1 MAKQIQ
7 KRLHLPTQFFSQVNS
22 LPGPNATRVWWNAL
36 TWTLA
41 ILAALFHLGGAASA
55 LHAIWNCRT
64 SASAIA
70 WSLALV
76 LFPYLTLPAY
86 WILGTYRFAGYQRA
100 FRAGSLD
107 RKVLADYIKQVGH
120 YAISDPDPVERGF
133 QRLADFPITR
143 ANRVDLLIDG
153 EAMFAALFEEIEK
166 AENYIYLEYFLI
178 ADDDIGRTLKRA
190 LIGKARQGVA
200 CYFVYDE
207 LGSLGLPWSYLKDLR
222 DAGIKIYPFYPARVG
237 AGRLQFNFRNHR
249 KITVVDGRVAL
260 VGGVNVHD
268 DSLGRNPFYG
278 AWRDTHVR
286 VEGPAVE
293 GIQLAFLSDYFWAS
307 DGMVPERLD
316 LKPIPAP
323 AHDTRALYVAN
334 GPSDPNDEGT
344 LFFLHCIHSA
354 QKRIWLATPYF
365 VPVPSVLDAL
375 KAAALRGV
383 EIKVII
389 PLRWDLFI
397 MYLAAY
403 SYLPEAAACGIE
415 IYRYRSGHL
424 HQKVMLIDDHT
435 SWVGSSNLDARSMQL
450 NFEGN
455 LVVFDQPFAL
465 QVEQML
471 RRDLEQS
478 EIMGRDDY
486 EKRSFLFK
494 LGVKMARLFETIL

>member
-1 MAKQIQ
+1 M
-7 KRLHLPTQFFSQVNS
+7 
-22 LPGPNATRVWWNAL
+22 WWNAF

-41 ILAALFHLGGAASA
+41 IVAALFHLGGALSA

-70 WSLALV
+70 WSLSLV

-100 FRAGSLD
+100 FRAGSID
-107 RKVLADYIKQVGH
+107 RTVIANYIKKVEQF
-120 YAISDPDPVERGF
+120 AISDPDPVEVGF

-143 ANRVDLLIDG
+143 HNRVELLIDG
-153 EAMFAALFEEIEK
+153 EEFFASLFEEIEK
-166 AENYIYLEYFLI
+166 AKKYILLEYFLI
-178 ADDDIGRTLKRA
+178 ADDDIGRTLKRH
-190 LIGKARQGVA
+190 LIQKARQGVSV
-200 CYFVYDE
+200 YFVYDE
-207 LGSLGLPWSYLKDLR
+207 LGSLGLPWGYIKDLR
-222 DAGIKIYPFYPARVG
+222 DAGVKIFPFYPARLG

-278 AWRDTHVR
+278 EWRDNHLL
-286 VEGPAVE
+286 VEGPSVE
-293 GIQLAFLSDYFWAS
+293 GIQLTFLADYFWAS
-307 DGMVPERLD
+307 DGLLPEVLD
-316 LKPIPAP
+316 LEPHPAEG
-323 AHDTRALYVAN
+323 HDLEALYVPS
-334 GPSDPNDEGT
+334 GPADPTETGT

-354 QKRIWLATPYF
+354 QTRIWLATPYF

-403 SYLPEAAACGIE
+403 SYLPDAAASGIE
-415 IYRYRSGHL
+415 IYRYRAGHP

-455 LVVFDQPFAL
+455 FVVFDKDFAA
-465 QVEQML
+465 QVERMFL
-471 RRDLEQS
+471 HDLDRS
-478 EIMGRDDY
+478 EPMGRDDY
-486 EKRSFLFK
+486 DRRSLVFK

>member
-1 MAKQIQ
+1 M
-7 KRLHLPTQFFSQVNS
+7 
-22 LPGPNATRVWWNAL
+22 WNAF

-41 ILAALFHLGGAASA
+41 IVAALFHLGGTASA

-86 WILGTYRFAGYQRA
+86 WVLGTYRFAGYQRA
-100 FRAGSLD
+100 FRAGAFD
-107 RKVLADYIKQVGH
+107 KAAVANYIQEVGKF
-120 YAISDPDPVERGF
+120 AIPNAGPVEVGF
-133 QRLADFPITR
+133 QRLADFPITGS
-143 ANRVDLLIDG
+143 NRVELLIDG
-153 EAMFAALFEEIEK
+153 EQTFAVLFEEIEK
-166 AENYIYLEYFLI
+166 AEKYILLEYFLI
-178 ADDDIGRTLKRA
+178 ADDDIGRQLKNS
-190 LIGKARQGVA
+190 LIKKAGQGVA

-207 LGSLGLPWSYLKDLR
+207 LGSLGLPWAYIRDLR
-222 DAGIKIYPFYPARVG
+222 EAGVKIFPFYPARVG

-260 VGGVNVHD
+260 IGGINIHD

-278 AWRDTHVR
+278 DWRDTHVL

-307 DGMVPERLD
+307 DGMMPDVLD
-316 LKPIPAP
+316 LHPAP
-323 AHDTRALYVAN
+323 AAGNHDTKALYVAS
-334 GPSDPNDEGT
+334 GPADPTDVGT
-344 LFFLHCIHSA
+344 LFFMHCINTA
-354 QKRIWLATPYF
+354 QSRIWLATPYF
-365 VPVPSVLDAL
+365 VPVASVLDAL

-383 EIKVII
+383 EIKIII
-389 PLRWDLFI
+389 PLRWDFFM

-403 SYLPEAAACGIE
+403 SYLPEAAANGIE
-415 IYRYRSGHL
+415 IYRYRAGHP

-455 LVVFDQPFAL
+455 LVVFGQEFAS
-465 QVEQML
+465 QVERML
-471 RRDLEQS
+471 QHDLDRS
-478 EIMGRDDY
+478 EPMSRDDY
-486 EKRSFLFK
+486 DKRSLLFK
-494 LGVKMARLFETIL
+494 LGVKIARLFDTIL

>member
-1 MAKQIQ
+1 M
-7 KRLHLPTQFFSQVNS
+7 
-22 LPGPNATRVWWNAL
+22 PGVWWNAL

-76 LFPYLTLPAY
+76 LFPYLSLPAY
-86 WILGTYRFAGYQRA
+86 WIIGVYRFAGYQRA

-107 RKVLADYIKQVGH
+107 KKVLADYVRRVGQ
-120 YAISDPDPVERGF
+120 YAINDPDPVECGF

-143 ANRVDLLIDG
+143 GNRVDLLIDG

-166 AENYIYLEYFLI
+166 AESYIYLEYFLI

-190 LIGKARQGVA
+190 LIGKALQGVA

-207 LGSLGLPWSYLKDLR
+207 LGSLGLPWSYLRDLR
-222 DAGIKIYPFYPARVG
+222 DAGVKIFPFYPARVG

-307 DGMVPERLD
+307 DGLVPERLD
-316 LKPIPAP
+316 LNPIPAVG
-323 AHDTRALYVAN
+323 HDTQALYVAN
-334 GPSDPNDEGT
+334 GPSDPNDEGM

-383 EIKVII
+383 EIKIII

-403 SYLPEAAACGIE
+403 SYLPEATACGIE
-415 IYRYRSGHL
+415 IYRYREGHL

-455 LVVFDQPFAL
+455 LVVFEQNFAH

-471 RRDLEQS
+471 RRDLERS
-478 EIMGRDDY
+478 EVMRRDDY
-486 EKRSFLFK
+486 EKRSLLFK
-494 LGVKMARLFETIL
+494 LGVKIARLFETIL